1 MVSAPAIRTRDLTK
15 YYGTTRGV
23 EGVEMDVA
31 PGSIVG
37 FLGPNGSGKTTVL
50 RMLVGLISPTRG
62 CAEVFGADVATSPP
76 SVRSALGYL
85 PGTLGLYG
93 KMTAREYFAFLSRMR
108 RVDCHG
114 PAEELCGR
122 LSLDPGLRIDDMSK
136 GTRQKVGVVQAFMH
150 SPRVVVLDEPTS
162 GLDPLV
168 QHEFDGLLRE
178 ACSRGTAVL
187 LSSHVLSEVE
197 RLADRVAI
205 LDSGR
210 LVALEDVANL
220 PGRSVRTVVLEFA
233 TDADPGLLSSVPG
246 FAITRCEGR
255 HITGTVA
262 GTQRPL
268 LEAALR
274 GDLVAV
280 VSPERS
286 LDELFR
292 VLVGNQRSRSVP
304 ARAGDS

>member
-15 YYGTTRGV
+15 YYGTVRGV
-23 EGVEMDVA
+23 DGVDLDVA

-50 RMLVGLISPTRG
+50 RMLVGLITPTRG
-62 CAEVFGADVATSPP
+62 SAEILGADVATSPP
-76 SVRSALGYL
+76 SVRSSLGYL

-108 RVDCHG
+108 RVDCRG
-114 PAEELCGR
+114 TADALCER
-122 LSLDPGLRIDDMSK
+122 LSLDPCLRISEMSK

-150 SPRVVVLDEPTS
+150 SPMVVVLDEPTS

-168 QHEFDGLLRE
+168 QHEFDRVIRE
-178 ACSRGTAVL
+178 ACSRGSAVL
-187 LSSHVLSEVE
+187 LSSHVLGEVE

-210 LVALEDVANL
+210 LVALDDVADL

-233 TDADPGLLSSVPG
+233 TDADPGLLSRVPG
-246 FAITRCEGR
+246 FALTACDGR
-255 HITGTVA
+255 RITGTVT
-262 GTQRPL
+262 GSQRPL

-280 VSPERS
+280 ASPERS

-292 VLVGNQRSRSVP
+292 GLVGNKQGRPLSWHE
-304 ARAGDS
+304 GNI